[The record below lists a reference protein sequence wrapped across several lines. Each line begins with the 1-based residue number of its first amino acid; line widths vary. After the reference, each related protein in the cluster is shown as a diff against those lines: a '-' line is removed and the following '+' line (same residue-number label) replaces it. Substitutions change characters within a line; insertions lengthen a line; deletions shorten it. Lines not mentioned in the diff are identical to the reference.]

1 MRSFTQ
7 GRTEKANSNRADWKN
22 IRQMFPFVWDY
33 KGRVLLALGCLVVS
47 KLAMVGI
54 PVVLKYIVDIL
65 DAQRGTSAATLPIL
79 LLFSYGLLRFMNSGF
94 NELRDALFARVR
106 YHAMNKLS
114 VSTLQ
119 HLHRLSLRFHLERNT
134 GAISR
139 DMERGAQSISSI
151 LNYLVFNIIPTAAE
165 FLLVAG
171 ILYSQYEEYFATII
185 FITVVLYIAF
195 TLAVTEWRMHFR
207 FDMNA
212 FDSTANGHA
221 MDSLMNYETVKY
233 FNNETHEISRYRNT
247 MQQWEE
253 AAVKS
258 QNTMS
263 LLNFGQGAI
272 IAIGVTGIMLLAAKG
287 VLDESLS
294 IGDLVLINTM
304 MLQLFLPLNF
314 LGIIYRSLKYALAD
328 MDMVIKLLQ
337 KPVEIIDRIDAPDL
351 KLQQARVEFKRVAF
365 GYQSDRQILRDVSF
379 SVEDGSKLA
388 IVGPSGA
395 GKSTIARLLF
405 RFYDINKGEILI
417 SNQNIA
423 ELTQESLRQA
433 IGIVPQDTVLFNDTI
448 FYNIQ
453 YARPQASKTDVTNA
467 ARLADIHDFIQ
478 NLPEGY
484 NTTVGERGLK
494 LSGGEKQR
502 VAIARVLLKDPAIL
516 VFDEATSSL
525 DSQSEKNILSA
536 LTRISRNKTT
546 LVIAHRLSTIIDAD
560 QIIVLEKGEVIEQ
573 GNHQQLL
580 DLNGTYADLWS
591 IQQRK
596 ARSDNQIH
604 APGPKAGDS
613 SD

>member
-1 MRSFTQ
+1 MRGFTG
-7 GRTEKANSNRADWKN
+7 GRTEKANTDRADWYN
-22 IRQMFPFVWDY
+22 IKQMLPFIWAY
-33 KGRVLLALGCLVVS
+33 RGRVLIAVGFLVIS

-54 PVVLKYIVDIL
+54 PIIFKYIVDYL
-65 DAQRGTSAATLPIL
+65 DAARDSSVAVLPVL
-79 LLFSYGLLRFMNSGF
+79 LLLSYGILRFMNSGF

-106 YHAMNKLS
+106 YHAMNTLS

-151 LNYLVFNIIPTAAE
+151 LNYLVFNILPTGAE

-171 ILYSQYEEYFATII
+171 ILYFQYEEYFAVII
-185 FITVVLYIAF
+185 FLTVVIYIAF

-207 FDMNA
+207 YDMNA
-212 FDSTANGHA
+212 YDSTANGRA

-247 MQQWEE
+247 MQQWED

-272 IAIGVTGIMLLAAKG
+272 IAIGVTGIMFLAAKG
-287 VLDESLS
+287 VMDGSLS
-294 IGDLVLINTM
+294 LGDLVLINTM

-337 KPVEIIDRIDAPDL
+337 KPVEITDRTDAQEL
-351 KLQQARVEFKRVAF
+351 KLEQATIEFRGVVF
-365 GYQSDRQILRDVSF
+365 GYQSDRRILSDVSF
-379 SVEDGSKLA
+379 RVEDGRKLA

-405 RFYDINKGEILI
+405 RFYDINGGEILI
-417 SNQNIA
+417 SGQNIA
-423 ELTQESLRQA
+423 GLTQESLRRA
-433 IGIVPQDTVLFNDTI
+433 IGIVPQDTVLFNDSI
-448 FYNIQ
+448 FYNIR
-453 YARPQASKTDVTNA
+453 YARPEATREDVIEA
-467 ARLADIHDFIQ
+467 ARLADIHQFIEG
-478 NLPEGY
+478 LPDGY
-484 NTTVGERGLK
+484 NTVVGERGLK

-536 LTRISRNKTT
+536 LSRISRNKTT
-546 LVIAHRLSTIIDAD
+546 LVIAHRLSTIVDAD
-560 QIIVLEKGEVIEQ
+560 EIIVLDKGEVIEQ

-580 DLNGTYADLWS
+580 DHKGTYAQLWA
-591 IQQRK
+591 IQRK
-596 ARSDNQIH
+596 KTRSQSQIKVDNIE
-604 APGPKAGDS
+604 S
-613 SD
+613 